1 MSDIYDGKLDRR
13 DQSSLYREL
22 GELHVRVAHIEESI
36 AKLDK
41 VSEQLDAF
49 MKQGKGIAK
58 MFQILFY
65 VIGPLVAVGYWI
77 KEHVR

>member
-1 MSDIYDGKLDRR
+1 MTEWNEKTDRR

-41 VSEQLDAF
+41 VSEKLDTFLA
-49 MKQGKGIAK
+49 QGKGIAK
-58 MFQILFY
+58 MLQILFY
-65 VIGPLVAVGYWI
+65 VVGPLVGVIYWI